1 MGALHELQG
10 FVDSY
15 KEKLIK
21 LNILLTGGDAHF
33 FVNRLKTKIFATP
46 QLVLQGLNEI
56 LEHNVQKLS

>member
-1 MGALHELQG
+1 MGALYEMQG
-10 FVDSY
+10 FLEGY

-33 FVNRLKTKIFATP
+33 FVNRLKTKIFAAP

-56 LEHNVQKLS
+56 LENNVQKLS